1 MCPHENSVSL
11 RVLNTCSLKR
21 FISCNS
27 DNWVQTVIIIGN
39 ACILWQHNVLN
50 VFLRRL

>member
-21 FISCNS
+21 LIRFNS
-27 DNWVQTVIIIGN
+27 DNSVETDIFVGST
-39 ACILWQHNVLN
+39 CSLRHTHFLN
-50 VFLRRL
+50 EFLR